1 MLKSDLIEI
10 LSQRFPHLSPR
21 TVESAV
27 KLILDHM
34 AESIASGKR
43 VEIRRFGSF
52 FRQERKARTGR
63 NPKTGKPVQV
73 SATGVARFRPG
84 LPLKKIA
91 VDSDSGLS

>member
-1 MLKSDLIEI
+1 MSRFVDLEV
-10 LSQRFPHLSPR
+10 F
-21 TVESAV
+21 SAR
-27 KLILDHM
+27 K
-34 AESIASGKR
+34 E
-43 VEIRRFGSF
+43 
-52 FRQERKARTGR
+52 KARTGR